1 MSTTEKEEEL
11 KNTAEGENLKEAS
24 DETLKADATE
34 ESESV
39 GPDENVSD
47 IKEAKVEEVDFKAKF
62 YYMAA
67 ELDNLQKRHTRE
79 REKLIKFGNEKIL
92 SSLLDVVDNFER
104 TLEASSSEEDEKV
117 KNLMT
122 GINMVRDQ
130 FITTLKSNGLEEVK
144 TLGEIF
150 DPNFHEALAQQP
162 AEGKKDQEILQ
173 EYQKGYLL
181 NGRLLRA
188 AKVVVTNNN

>member
-1 MSTTEKEEEL
+1 MSTTENEEEL

>member
-1 MSTTEKEEEL
+1 MSTTENEEES

-24 DETLKADATE
+24 DETLKANATE